1 MRKLPKE
8 RGKKMLTENDTKGAW
23 KFIREATFTVKKD
36 PQNKIDPVVVNDYL
50 ASTVQALTA
59 TKLHVPHTCDSAD
72 SFRMDLVSNH
82 RVQQILRNLKT
93 DTATGP
99 DKLPVF
105 LLKEL
110 AEEIALNITL
120 IINSSIKHSIFP
132 AMWKKA
138 NVTAIWKNKGSKT
151 DPPTNFYSSSPGNYV

>member
-72 SFRMDLVSNH
+72 SFKMDLVST
-82 RVQQILRNLKT
+82 RFLRTGEKYYMYFTDNL
-93 DTATGP
+93 
-99 DKLPVF
+99 
-105 LLKEL
+105 LLFPTMTEFSKSV
-110 AEEIALNITL
+110 
-120 IINSSIKHSIFP
+120 NS
-132 AMWKKA
+132 
-138 NVTAIWKNKGSKT
+138 
-151 DPPTNFYSSSPGNYV
+151 

>member
-1 MRKLPKE
+1 
-8 RGKKMLTENDTKGAW
+8 MLTENDTKGAW
-23 KFIREATFTVKKD
+23 KFIRKATFTVKKD
-36 PQNKIDPVVVNDYL
+36 PQNKIDPVMVNDYL
-50 ASTVQALTA
+50 ASTVQAPTA
-59 TKLHVPHTCDSAD
+59 TELHVPHTCDSAD
-72 SFRMDLVSNH
+72 SFKIDLVSNH
-82 RVQQILRNLKT
+82 RVQQMLRNLKT

-138 NVTAIWKNKGSKT
+138 NVTAIWKNKGSKN